1 MVIQRLIRKASFL
14 FPKSFIYSMI
24 ETGVLPITLIGIVIL
39 IALGLSVILKRMGQ
53 NPVLG
58 FIIAG
63 FLLGPFGLGF
73 LNPTDEIVRVF
84 ADLGLFVLLFYL
96 GLELSLKDFLKAGT
110 SGVGLALINMIG
122 LTTVGFVIMQLLG
135 FSLMFSILVGFMLF
149 CTSTAVVAKFVL
161 DKNII
166 EKPSSKLALSILIMQ
181 DFFGILLLVFVTSF
195 ASNSSP
201 LGLTLNAVVFAVASF
216 VAVYEMAS
224 VVETW
229 LVSHKFGH
237 VEMTLFALGVG
248 LIVATIAEMI
258 GLSLALGAYF
268 TGFALAETH
277 TGRKI
282 KADINFMRDFFLVFF
297 FVGFG
302 TTLFYNA
309 DLLVQVLPPIMDIL
323 FYVFIGLA
331 LAIGAML
338 INVLV
343 FGVFGSYFGLTDE
356 DSSTT
361 GILLMPLGEFVVIIA
376 AAAMT
381 VLEGPEKTLLVTVV
395 LFQPVYNMRELHRK
409 LVAMV
414 PKPFKHKEVTQ
425 LRHVDSKIIKD
436 LKIIILNIFII
447 LCLAWMT
454 VILYRE
460 LPIFG
465 VPLPYI
471 REPVAAIA
479 FLLFAAFPAFKS
491 FKAMK
496 NVFAHAG
503 DVKSLSIK

>member
-1 MVIQRLIRKASFL
+1 
-14 FPKSFIYSMI
+14 MI
-24 ETGVLPITLIGIVIL
+24 ETGVLPITLIGIVII
-39 IALGLSVILKRMGQ
+39 IALGLSIISKRMGQ

-58 FIIAG
+58 FILAG
-63 FLLGPFGLGF
+63 FLLGPFALGL
-73 LNPTDEIVRVF
+73 LKPTDELVRVF

-110 SGVGLALINMIG
+110 SGVGLAIINMLG
-122 LTTVGFVIMQLLG
+122 LTFVGFVIMQLLG
-135 FSLMFSILVGFMLF
+135 FSFMLSILVGFMLF
-149 CTSTAVVAKFVL
+149 CTSTAVVAKFVI

-195 ASNSSP
+195 APLSEISP
-201 LGLTLNAVVFAVASF
+201 LGLTLNAIVFAVASF

-224 VVETW
+224 VVEKW

-309 DLLVQVLPPIMDIL
+309 DLAVQIFPPLTDVL
-323 FYVFIGLA
+323 FYIFIGLA
-331 LAIGAML
+331 LAIGAII
-338 INVLV
+338 INILV
-343 FGVFGSYFGLTDE
+343 FGIFGSYFGLTDE

-376 AAAMT
+376 AAAMA
-381 VLEGPEKTLLVTVV
+381 VLTGAEKTMIAPIAFMVILVTVV
-395 LFQPVYNMRELHRK
+395 LFQPVYNLRELHRK
-409 LVAMV
+409 IVAMV
-414 PKPFKHKEVTQ
+414 PKPFKHNEVTQ
-425 LRHVDSKIIKD
+425 LRHVDSKAMKD
-436 LKIIILNIFII
+436 LKTVVFNLFII
-447 LCLAWMT
+447 LCLAWIT
-454 VILYRE
+454 FILYMD
-460 LPIFG
+460 LPVFG
-465 VPLPYI
+465 VQIEGL
-471 REPVAAIA
+471 RLTVAIVA
-479 FLLFAAFPAFKS
+479 FLLFAAFPVFKS
-491 FKAMK
+491 FNAMK

-503 DVKSLSIK
+503 DLK

>member
-1 MVIQRLIRKASFL
+1 
-14 FPKSFIYSMI
+14 MI
-24 ETGVLPITLIGIVIL
+24 ETGVLPITIIGIVIL
-39 IALGLSVILKRMGQ
+39 VALGLSIILKRMGQ

-63 FLLGPFGLGF
+63 FVLGPFGLGF
-73 LNPTDEIVRVF
+73 LNPETELVKVF

-110 SGVGLALINMIG
+110 SGVGLAIINMLG
-122 LTTVGFVIMQLLG
+122 LTIVGFVIMQLLG
-135 FSLMFSILVGFMLF
+135 FSFIFSLLVGFMLF
-149 CTSTAVVAKFVL
+149 CTSTAVVAKFII
-161 DKNII
+161 DENIM
-166 EKPSSKLALSILIMQ
+166 EKSSSKLALSILIMQ

-195 ASNSSP
+195 ATASSP

-216 VAVYEMAS
+216 VAVYEMSS
-224 VVETW
+224 VVEKW
-229 LVSHKFGH
+229 LVAHKFGH

-258 GLSLALGAYF
+258 GLSLAMGAYF

-309 DLLVQVLPPIMDIL
+309 DVVVQVLPPIMDIL
-323 FYVFIGLA
+323 FYVFVGLS
-331 LAIGAML
+331 LAIGAMIINIL
-338 INVLV
+338 I
-343 FGVFGSYFGLTDE
+343 FGIFGYYFGLSDE

-376 AAAMT
+376 AAAMA
-381 VLEGPEKTLLVTVV
+381 VLPGAEKAIIAPIAFLVILVTVV

-409 LVAMV
+409 IIAIV
-414 PKPFKHKEVTQ
+414 PKPFKHKEITQ
-425 LRHVDSKIIKD
+425 LRPADSVAVKN
-436 LKIIILNIFII
+436 LKTFLLNAFII

-454 VILYRE
+454 FILYNE
-460 LPIFG
+460 LPVFG
-465 VPLPYI
+465 VPILYG
-471 REPVAAIA
+471 RTTTAVVA

-496 NVFAHAG
+496 SVFVHAG
-503 DVKSLSIK
+503 DLKKELH